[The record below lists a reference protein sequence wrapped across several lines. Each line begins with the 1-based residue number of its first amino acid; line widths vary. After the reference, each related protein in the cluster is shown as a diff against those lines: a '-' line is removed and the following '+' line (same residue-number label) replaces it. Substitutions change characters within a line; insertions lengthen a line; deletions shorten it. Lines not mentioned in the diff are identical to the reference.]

1 MLNKYLDNSII
12 IFDEAHN
19 VSQVAEEGYS
29 IQYNPDELQKT
40 KDDFV
45 KLKLIL
51 TKGGDIDFSQA
62 QKVENEIRTVNDLIS
77 NFQ

>member
-77 NFQ
+77 NF